1 MDLQLQNKT
10 ALITGGNG
18 GVGSAISKLLA
29 QEGCNV
35 VIADINIDND
45 EVVNECRSYGVAAG
59 VVYVD
64 LSDSESSATLIERAE
79 ELSGP
84 IDILINNA
92 GYWPTDQVVDITLDE
107 WRKTF
112 DINMTSLFQVSQAF
126 VKTLFARGQKGNVL
140 NVTSQAAFN
149 GSTTGHA
156 HYAASKS
163 AVVAFTTSLSREVA
177 PRGINVNS
185 IVLGIVE
192 TPMINKNLAEK
203 GDYYVKRI
211 PVGRVAKP
219 EEIANLAVF
228 LVSGPASYF
237 SGAAFDATGGMI
249 PR

>member
-45 EVVNECRSYGVAAG
+45 EVVNECRSYGVAAD